1 MFLGFLFIIRLT
13 GVEAPSGD
21 QVLGI
26 NMSSQKGEHRH
37 FDSYTHEPRLHL
49 TPASHLLSR
58 SAPVLT
64 QCEARSCSCS
74 SVYTCPT
81 LAATHHNGKEWEG
94 AEDQGNLGKG
104 EDAKT
109 GNWWRFSVEKLGW
122 SNGNAWARLAAL
134 WCRGNIDAWCDLTC
148 NASLNLRKWN
158 KWSGAAADV
167 SPRLIKTNPPPLW
180 AVYMYS

>member
-1 MFLGFLFIIRLT
+1 MFLGYLLSDW
-13 GVEAPSGD
+13 VLSNPPSGD

-26 NMSSQKGEHRH
+26 NMSSQERKHRH

-58 SAPVLT
+58 STPVLT
-64 QCEARSCSCS
+64 QCEARNCSWS
-74 SVYTCPT
+74 SVYTGPIPRSN
-81 LAATHHNGKEWEG
+81 AARRRGMRG
-94 AEDQGNLGKG
+94 GEDENLGKD
-104 EDAKT
+104 EDEKT
-109 GNWWRFSVEKLGW
+109 GNWWKFPVERLGW

-134 WCRGNIDAWCDLTC
+134 RCRGNIDAWCDLTC

-167 SPRLIKTNPPPLW
+167 SPGLIKTNPPPLW

>member
-1 MFLGFLFIIRLT
+1 MFLGFLFIIGPT
-13 GVEAPSGD
+13 GVEAPSRD

-64 QCEARSCSCS
+64 QCEALSCSWN

-81 LAATHHNGKEWEG
+81 LAATHHKGGKKRRR
-94 AEDQGNLGKG
+94 AEDQGNLGEGKMQKQ
-104 EDAKT
+104 ETD
-109 GNWWRFSVEKLGW
+109 GNFL
-122 SNGNAWARLAAL
+122 
-134 WCRGNIDAWCDLTC
+134 
-148 NASLNLRKWN
+148 LRSW
-158 KWSGAAADV
+158 GGVMATPEHA
-167 SPRLIKTNPPPLW
+167 
-180 AVYMYS
+180 

>member
-1 MFLGFLFIIRLT
+1 MFLDFLFIIRRT
-13 GVEAPSGD
+13 SVEAPSGD

-37 FDSYTHEPRLHL
+37 FDRYTREPRLHL

-64 QCEARSCSCS
+64 QCEAQSHSWS
-74 SVYTCPT
+74 SVYTCPSLT
-81 LAATHHNGKEWEG
+81 ATENERGWGSGKL
-94 AEDQGNLGKG
+94 GNE

-109 GNWWRFSVEKLGW
+109 RNWRKFPVEKLGW
-122 SNGNAWARLAAL
+122 SNGNAWARSAAL